1 MTSEKKKFENENENE
16 NKIKGDSRRSVD
28 LYLSFS
34 RPEHSPRIFERSSP
48 MSHASNSTAPN
59 VDIDIHTTLR
69 LMQEQMQ
76 QQQHLLQQ
84 QQARIQQLEAES
96 IEPNGLAYKNP
107 RATVIKLRQKLLDVY
122 PAIGEPK
129 FFDAELP
136 KNHDVFNWSDFH
148 YTEGMEY
155 KPPPVLQH
163 SEVVLADAAKKHERD
178 LVSIQGNMAHSTRF
192 LDTLAF
198 ELVEDGD
205 EESDVGRKVLG
216 FLNTFRISLAHDASK
231 ISRMRENLY
240 LDELGIKH
248 GNDKEE
254 SLFTLES
261 LAAKK
266 AAADLVRK
274 TYKKYEPPKD
284 KTKKPDNKTN
294 KDKSGSSDKPKDR
307 QSGKSHSKDK
317 SGYKSDNGKSG
328 YKSDGG
334 RSGGKSWNK
343 SGGGQGKKQ
352 SDQGNDGEKSD

>member
-1 MTSEKKKFENENENE
+1 
-16 NKIKGDSRRSVD
+16 
-28 LYLSFS
+28 
-34 RPEHSPRIFERSSP
+34 
-48 MSHASNSTAPN
+48 MSHAPNSTTPE
-59 VDIDIHTTLR
+59 VDIDIHATLR
-69 LMQEQMQ
+69 LMQGQMQ
-76 QQQHLLQQ
+76 QQQAFMQGQMQQQQAFMQQQKALLQQ

-96 IEPNGLAYKNP
+96 SEQDGKVVYKNP
-107 RATVIKLRQKLLDVY
+107 RVTTLKLYQDLLDVY
-122 PAIGEPK
+122 PAIGELK
-129 FFDAELP
+129 FLDSELP
-136 KNHDVFNWSDFH
+136 KNHDVFNWNDYH
-148 YTEGMEY
+148 YTEGMDY

-163 SEVVLADAAKKHERD
+163 SEVSLSGPAKRHESD
-178 LVSIQGNMAHSTRF
+178 LVSIQGYLAQSVRF
-192 LDTLAF
+192 FDTCAF
-198 ELVEDGD
+198 EIVEDG
-205 EESDVGRKVLG
+205 EEQSDFGKKMLG
-216 FLNTFRISLAHDASK
+216 FLNTVGISTVHDASR

-284 KTKKPDNKTN
+284 KTKKPDNKTS
-294 KDKSGSSDKPKDR
+294 KDKSGSGDKPKDQ
-307 QSGKSHSKDK
+307 QSDKSYSKDK

-334 RSGGKSWNK
+334 KSGGKPRNK
-343 SGGGQGKKQ
+343 SSGGQGRKL

>member
-1 MTSEKKKFENENENE
+1 
-16 NKIKGDSRRSVD
+16 
-28 LYLSFS
+28 
-34 RPEHSPRIFERSSP
+34 
-48 MSHASNSTAPN
+48 MSHAPNPTAPD
-59 VDIDIHTTLR
+59 VDIDIYTTLR

-76 QQQHLLQQ
+76 QQQLLLQQ

-96 IEPNGLAYKNP
+96 VEQDGKVVCKP
-107 RATVIKLRQKLLDVY
+107 RATTLKLYEELLNIY

-129 FFDAELP
+129 FFDSELP
-136 KNHDVFNWSDFH
+136 KNHDVFDWNDYH
-148 YTEGMEY
+148 YTEGMDY

-163 SEVVLADAAKKHERD
+163 SEVSLTDAAKRHERD
-178 LVSIQGNMAHSTRF
+178 LATIQGYLAHTTRF
-192 LDTLAF
+192 YDTLAH
-198 ELVEDGD
+198 EIIKNK
-205 EESDVGRKVLG
+205 ESDSAHGKRTLG
-216 FLNTFRISLAHDASK
+216 FLNTVRISASHDASR

-284 KTKKPDNKTN
+284 KTKKPDNKSI
-294 KDKSGSSDKPKDR
+294 KDKSATDDTPKD
-307 QSGKSHSKDK
+307 QQLGKSQPKDK
-317 SGYKSDNGKSG
+317 SGYRSDNGKSG

-334 RSGGKSWNK
+334 KYGSKPRYK
-343 SGGGQGKKQ
+343 SGGGQGRKQ
-352 SDQGNDGEKSD
+352 PDQGNDGEESD